1 MCLYKSCYFIGF
13 VATKEDL
20 FWGFLLSL
28 ILKDIESK
36 KFYDVVRDFLPITHN
51 IVLQFQIHFDFQ
63 QKIGFLRHKK

>member
-1 MCLYKSCYFIGF
+1 MCLYKSCYYIGF

-36 KFYDVVRDFLPITHN
+36 KFYDVVRDFLPISTQHCPSVSN
-51 IVLQFQIHFDFQ
+51 SL
-63 QKIGFLRHKK
+63 